1 MKNSKF
7 SKIGLCAVAL
17 ALLLAAFVGISVHA
31 ENTPEAPQ
39 IVSKNVSYEG
49 ALHLYY
55 AIPVTNSVTADNTV
69 VNVYKSNP
77 DTDASAE
84 LVGTYSGDEEY
95 IEMLGGD
102 FIVVRTGGIPAK
114 DIAKYVYAQPISDGV
129 AGKVAR
135 YSVVEYLY
143 ERLYIGECTEIQTNL
158 YKSTL
163 QYGIDAQ
170 AALDTKALADGTVDP
185 IADYKYV
192 YAKDATIDAEGNNSG
207 LYLEGESLTLTCTAE
222 GVLEGWNLKTLGE
235 NGEFAESTQTSNTL
249 TVDATT
255 IISPDIFVR
264 ENKGETF
271 DKEFQN
277 ADYENVLLPDAA
289 DYKYSNFICANK
301 GTSAEHAQVMFGVV
315 NDPTDSTN
323 RVLRLTK
330 DSTTDTNFTNNL
342 YVTAP
347 AATSFD
353 TFVFESDFYFDYY
366 DKTTKWNKVMQ
377 VDLMN
382 GSTIGAS
389 VLLSPLGDSG
399 NNETDIAIRILNAES
414 TDTKYESVTGVK
426 AECNW
431 FNVRIE
437 YQILDAETSSTETRV
452 YINGNLVKTVNYVNN
467 ATTQLDITRVNVH
480 TGYYMFGEFY
490 MDNVVCKKVTAA
502 DEARP
507 VYDFDGDEL
516 PAGVTTTG
524 DFKVNKGQLVASTTI
539 GSVDTATFAPTETQE
554 GDFNTVVW
562 SADINATPT
571 ADQNGKFSEISFYDE
586 SGECFTFHIMFRNGV
601 GQGMYFRSVTYG
613 CEVTEVMPP
622 AGTEFNLR
630 LEYYLVD
637 GVAKVDV
644 YVNGVL
650 SGTISDANQP
660 NAATDGAKVEFKLRE
675 GDSQNVT
682 LDNVRLYK
690 INKTR

>member
-55 AIPVTNSVTADNTV
+55 AIPVTDSVTADNTV
-69 VNVYKSNP
+69 VNVYKTNP

-143 ERLYIGECTEIQTNL
+143 ERLYIGESTEIQTNL

-235 NGEFAESTQTSNTL
+235 NGEFAESTQTSNTF

-271 DKEFQN
+271 DMAFQ
-277 ADYENVLLPDAA
+277 DTDRENVSIPDTAKTYYNSGIFA
-289 DYKYSNFICANK
+289 EKASSNAN
-301 GTSAEHAQVMFGVV
+301 AIMYFGVV
-315 NDPTDSTN
+315 ADPTDATN
-323 RVLRLTK
+323 NVLRITK
-330 DSTTDTNFTNNL
+330 DYGDTATNYQSYLTFNTPSTTN
-342 YVTAP
+342 
-347 AATSFD
+347 FD
-353 TFVFESDFYFDYY
+353 TVVFEADIYNDFSDKSTSSVTQY
-366 DKTTKWNKVMQ
+366 DFR
-377 VDLMN
+377 N
-382 GSTIGAS
+382 GSTEGVT
-389 VLLSPLGDSG
+389 VLLGADGDNLSVRVLGSG
-399 NNETDIAIRILNAES
+399 VS
-414 TDTKYESVTGVK
+414 TSYEAVDGVLCD
-426 AECNW
+426 ANW
-431 FNVRIE
+431 YTLRIE
-437 YQILDAETSSTETRV
+437 YEIIDATAGTTETRV
-452 YINGNLVKTVNYVNN
+452 YINGNLVKQVNYVN
-467 ATTQLDITRVNVH
+467 TTTPLTNV
-480 TGYYMFGEFY
+480 TNMIVRTYGGVMGDLY

-502 DEARP
+502 DEERP

-516 PAGVTTTG
+516 PEGVTLGG

-539 GSVDTATFAPTETQE
+539 GSVDTATFAPTETEE

-562 SADINATPT
+562 SADINGTPT

-601 GQGMYFRSVTYG
+601 GQGMYFRAVTYG
-613 CEVTEVMPP
+613 CEVTGVMPP

-630 LEYYLVD
+630 LEYYLAD

-644 YVNGVL
+644 YVNGIL

-660 NAATDGAKVEFKLRE
+660 NVATDGTKVEFKLQT
-675 GDSQNVT
+675 GDSQDVT

-690 INKTR
+690 TNIER

>member
-1 MKNSKF
+1 MKNRKL
-7 SKIGLCAVAL
+7 SKICLLTLAL
-17 ALLLAAFVGISVHA
+17 AMLITAIVGISVYA
-31 ENTPEAPQ
+31 DDAPEAPE

-49 ALHLYY
+49 ALHLFY
-55 AIPVTNSVTADNTV
+55 AIPVTSSVTADNTV
-69 VNVYKSNP
+69 VNVYKTNP

-84 LVGTYSGDEEY
+84 LLGTYSGKEEY
-95 IEMLGGD
+95 IEMLEGN
-102 FIVVRTGGIPAK
+102 FIIVRTGGISAK
-114 DIAKYVYAQPISDGV
+114 DIAKYVYAQPVSGGV

-135 YSVVEYLY
+135 YSVAEYLY
-143 ERLYIGECTEIQTNL
+143 ERLYVSENRTQVQTNL
-158 YKSTL
+158 YNSTL
-163 QYGIDAQ
+163 KYGIDAQ
-170 AALDTKALADGTVDP
+170 AALDSTATP
-185 IADYKYV
+185 IANYNYV
-192 YAKDATIDAEGNNSG
+192 YAKNATIDAEGNNSG
-207 LYLEGESLTLTCTAE
+207 LYLDGEVLTLTCTAE
-222 GVLEGWNLKTLGE
+222 GVLEGWNLKTLGDD
-235 NGEFAESTQTSNTL
+235 GEFAASTVTSNTL

-271 DKEFQN
+271 DKAFQN

-289 DYKYSNFICANK
+289 DYKYSNFISANK

-315 NDPTDSTN
+315 ADPTDATN

-330 DSTTDTNFTNNL
+330 DSTTNTNFAPNL
-342 YVTAP
+342 YVAAP
-347 AATSFD
+347 AATAFD

-382 GSTIGAS
+382 GNTIGAS
-389 VLLSPLGDSG
+389 VLLSPLGDGG
-399 NNETDIAIRILNAES
+399 NNETDIAVRVLNADS
-414 TDTKYESVTGVK
+414 NSPTSYESVNGVK
-426 AECNW
+426 AECSW

-437 YQILDAETSSTETRV
+437 YQILDASTSSTETRV
-452 YINGNLVKTVNYVNN
+452 YINGTLVKTVNYVNN
-467 ATTQLDITRVNVH
+467 ATPQLNITRAHVA
-480 TGYYMFGEFY
+480 TGYPMFGEFY
-490 MDNVVCKKVTAA
+490 MDNVVCQKVVYA
-502 DEARP
+502 DESRP
-507 VYDFDGDEL
+507 VYDFGEDTL

-524 DFKVNKGQLVASTTI
+524 DFKVNKGQLVANTTI
-539 GSVDTATFAPTETQE
+539 GSVDTATFTPTEAEE
-554 GDFNTVVW
+554 GNFNTVVW

-571 ADQNGKFSEISFYDE
+571 ANQNGKFSEIAFYDE
-586 SGECFTFHIMFRNGV
+586 SGKCFTFHIMFRNGV

-613 CEVTEVMPP
+613 CEVTGVMPP

-660 NAATDGAKVEFKLRE
+660 NAAADGTKVEFKLRE

-690 INKTR
+690 INKDR